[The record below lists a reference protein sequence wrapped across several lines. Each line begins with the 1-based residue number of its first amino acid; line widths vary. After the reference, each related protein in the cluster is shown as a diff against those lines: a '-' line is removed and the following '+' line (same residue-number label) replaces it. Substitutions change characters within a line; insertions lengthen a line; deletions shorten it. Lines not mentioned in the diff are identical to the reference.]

1 MLDLIQG
8 YTLKRLFFTY
18 LYVPYSLVTT
28 NISIFNPNHLE
39 KYKDTLMAKDSV
51 KTLIILQFYHLFLV

>member
-39 KYKDTLMAKDSV
+39 KYKDTNG
-51 KTLIILQFYHLFLV
+51 QG